1 MPSPEVE
8 AQLKPLIIARLVN
21 TSCRRA
27 WQVALIGLCLG
38 IVSVVYTAS
47 NFALTADTAGLISPK
62 LAWRKSEAAF
72 NKAFPQ
78 TTDVTVIVIDGATPE
93 LADTAAVRLSQALVK
108 APKSFLSV
116 TRPDTGPFFDREGL
130 LLLPLPE
137 VEQTLARLN
146 QAQGFLGPLAADP
159 SLRGVMTS
167 LSTVVL
173 GVQQG
178 QAKLADI
185 DAPMKALADALERV
199 EQGRPAY
206 FSWQTLMGG
215 GEDGPRLTR
224 QFILVKPHL
233 NFSALEPGAEASQLI
248 RKMAGELAL
257 NPAHGV
263 TVRLTGGVPL
273 ADEQFG
279 SLLDRAWLMGA
290 AMGVSILV
298 MLWLAVRSLRMM
310 ICIMA
315 VTLIGLVITTAVG
328 LFAVHTFNLISVAFI
343 PLFVGLGVDF
353 GIQFCVRCQAE
364 RLIYA
369 DLQEALVAAGRS
381 VGGSLALAAAAIAVG
396 FFTFIPTNYIGVSEL
411 GIIAGLGM
419 VVAFGLS
426 VTLLPALLTLAKPPG
441 AAAEVGIKAFA
452 PLDDLI
458 VSHRKRILIGF
469 AAAAV
474 VSLALTP
481 LLRFDFDP
489 LHMENPHAEAM
500 ATLLDMMKDPDETP
514 NTIDILE
521 PSLAQA
527 DDVAARLNGL
537 PQVSHALT
545 LSTFV
550 PDQQTQKLAL
560 INDAAAILSPT
571 LTPFA
576 PQPPPSDAE
585 VVASLQ
591 SVAAS
596 LNQVAG
602 AASAPAS
609 ADARRLADALQTLA
623 KSPPQVRA
631 QATQTVIAPLQ
642 ALFNRIR
649 LILQAQPVTRASLP
663 NDLVSAWIAPDG
675 RARIQVFPKGD
686 SNSNK
691 VLVAFSK
698 AVLAVAPE
706 ATGTPIAIQEAG
718 KTIVGAFVEAFILS
732 FIASIILLWIVLRR
746 IRDVAL
752 TMAPVLLTGVLTL
765 ATCALTG
772 QALNYAN
779 IIAFPLLFGIGV
791 AFSIY
796 FVIAWRKGETHLL
809 QSSLTR
815 AIVFSALTTGTSFG
829 SLWLSSHPGTASMGK
844 VLMIALLWILV
855 TVIMFEPALLGPP
868 PRETETHRL

>member
-1 MPSPEVE
+1 
-8 AQLKPLIIARLVN
+8 LKPSLIARLVN
-21 TSCRRA
+21 ASCRRA
-27 WQVALIGLCLG
+27 WLVAVIGLCLG
-38 IVSVVYTAS
+38 VVSVVYTAS

-93 LADTAAVRLSQALVK
+93 LADAAAARLSQALVK

-215 GEDGPRLTR
+215 AENGPRLTR
-224 QFILVKPHL
+224 QFILVKPRL

-248 RKMAGELAL
+248 RKIAGDLAL
-257 NPAHGV
+257 DSAHGV
-263 TVRLTGGVPL
+263 TIRLTGGVPL

-310 ICIMA
+310 TCIMA

-353 GIQFCVRCQAE
+353 GIQFCVRYRAE

-369 DLQEALVAAGRS
+369 DLKEALVAAGGG

-411 GIIAGLGM
+411 GVIAGLGM

-426 VTLLPALLTLAKPPG
+426 VTLLPALLSLVKPPG
-441 AAAEVGIKAFA
+441 GSAEVGIKAFA

-458 VSHRKRILIGF
+458 VNHRKRILMGF

-527 DDVAARLNGL
+527 DSVAARLNAL

-560 INDAAAILSPT
+560 INDAALILGPT
-571 LTPFA
+571 LTPFT

-585 VVASLQ
+585 VIASLQ

-596 LNQVAG
+596 LNQLAG
-602 AASAPAS
+602 TASAPSS
-609 ADARRLADALQTLA
+609 ADARRLAGVLQALA
-623 KSPPQVRA
+623 KAPPQMRA
-631 QATQTVIAPLQ
+631 QATQTVIAPLN

-649 LILQAQPVTRASLP
+649 LILQAQPVTPASLP
-663 NDLVSAWIAPDG
+663 KDLVSAWVASDG

-686 SNSNK
+686 SNNNK
-691 VLVAFSK
+691 TLVAFSK
-698 AVLAVAPE
+698 AVRAVASE

-718 KTIVGAFVEAFILS
+718 KTIVGAFIEAFILS
-732 FIASIILLWIVLRR
+732 FIATVILLWLVLRR

-796 FVIAWRKGETHLL
+796 FVIAWRKGDTHLL

-855 TVIMFEPALLGPP
+855 TVILFEPALLGSP
-868 PRETETHRL
+868 PRETEAR

>member
-1 MPSPEVE
+1 MKPS
-8 AQLKPLIIARLVN
+8 LIARLVN
-21 TSCRRA
+21 ASCRRA
-27 WQVALIGLCLG
+27 WLVAVIGLCLG
-38 IVSVVYTAS
+38 VVSVVYTAS

-93 LADTAAVRLSQALVK
+93 LADAAAARLSQALVK

-215 GEDGPRLTR
+215 AENGPRLTR
-224 QFILVKPHL
+224 QFILVKPRL

-248 RKMAGELAL
+248 RKIAGDLAL
-257 NPAHGV
+257 DSAHGV
-263 TVRLTGGVPL
+263 TIRLTGGVPL

-310 ICIMA
+310 TCIMA

-353 GIQFCVRCQAE
+353 GIQFCVRYRAE

-369 DLQEALVAAGRS
+369 DLKEALVAAGGG

-411 GIIAGLGM
+411 GVIAGLGM

-426 VTLLPALLTLAKPPG
+426 VTLLPALLSLVKPPG
-441 AAAEVGIKAFA
+441 GSAEVGIKAFA

-458 VSHRKRILIGF
+458 VNHRKRILMGF

-527 DDVAARLNGL
+527 DSVAARLNAL

-560 INDAAAILSPT
+560 INDAALILGPT
-571 LTPFA
+571 LTPFT

-585 VVASLQ
+585 VIASLQ

-596 LNQVAG
+596 LNQLAG
-602 AASAPAS
+602 TASAPSS
-609 ADARRLADALQTLA
+609 ADARRLAGVLQALA
-623 KSPPQVRA
+623 KAPPQMRA
-631 QATQTVIAPLQ
+631 QATQTVIAPLN

-649 LILQAQPVTRASLP
+649 LILQAQPVTPASLP
-663 NDLVSAWIAPDG
+663 KDLVSAWVASDG

-686 SNSNK
+686 SNNNK
-691 VLVAFSK
+691 TLVAFSK
-698 AVLAVAPE
+698 AVRAVASE

-718 KTIVGAFVEAFILS
+718 KTIVGAFIEAFILS
-732 FIASIILLWIVLRR
+732 FIATVILLWLVLRR

-796 FVIAWRKGETHLL
+796 FVIAWRKGDTHLL

-855 TVIMFEPALLGPP
+855 TVILFEPALLGSP
-868 PRETETHRL
+868 PRETEAR